1 MLSDLQIAQQA
12 QMLPI
17 IEIAE
22 AAGIERDQLE
32 LHGDFVAKVKLSLLD
47 RLADRPDGKLVLVTA
62 ITPTPLGEGK
72 TVTTIGL
79 SQALRRIGRSAVL
92 TLREPSMGPTFG
104 IKGGAC
110 GGGYSQVVPM
120 EDINLH
126 FTGDIH
132 AVGAANNLLAA
143 VIDASLWH
151 DNPLDIDPL
160 SISWNRGLDMND
172 VALRRV
178 VTGLGGKDGGVPREA
193 SFDIT
198 VASEVMA
205 ILALTSGLQDLRER
219 LGRIQVARTRKG
231 KPVTAEDL
239 QAAGAM
245 AALMK
250 DAVKPNLVQT
260 LEHGPAFVHAGP
272 FANIAIGANSILA
285 DRMALK
291 LGDYVTTEAGFGA
304 DCGAEKFFDIKCRVA
319 GYRPSAVVIVA
330 TVRALQ
336 LHGGAFEFR
345 PGTRPP
351 VDEFEKENVEA
362 VIAGAA
368 NLAKHIENMRLF
380 GVPIVVAINRFP
392 TDTDAELAAVK
403 QAAHDAGAQA
413 AIGSNVWAHGGAG
426 GEELAEA
433 VVEACAQPS
442 DFRYLYDLDAPI
454 KRKIETICTQIYGAA
469 GVEYSAEASRK
480 IRRFEKQGLGSLPI
494 CMAKTHLSLSHDPK
508 LKGRPTG
515 FTVPIEDI
523 RPSVGA
529 GFLYPLCGAI
539 RTMPGLPTRPA
550 AVDVDVDVEG
560 RIVGLF

>member
-1 MLSDLQIAQQA
+1 MLSDLQIAQAA
-12 QMLPI
+12 QMRPI

-22 AAGIERDQLE
+22 AAGIERSELE
-32 LHGDFVAKVKLSLLD
+32 LHGDFMAKVKLSLLE

-79 SQALRRIGRSAVL
+79 SQALRRLGHQAVL

-120 EDINLH
+120 EEINLH

-143 VIDASLWH
+143 MIDAGLWH
-151 DNPLDIDPL
+151 GNPLDIDPL
-160 SISWNRGLDMND
+160 SIVWNRGVDMND
-172 VALRRV
+172 VALRRI
-178 VTGLGGKDGGVPREA
+178 VTGLGGKDGGVPRETA
-193 SFDIT
+193 FDIT

-205 ILALTSGLQDLRER
+205 ILALTGGLQDLRER
-219 LGRIQVARTRKG
+219 LGRIQVARTRTG

-239 QAAGAM
+239 RAAGAM

-250 DAVKPNLVQT
+250 DAVKPNLVQS
-260 LEHGPAFVHAGP
+260 LEHGPAFIHAGP
-272 FANIAIGANSILA
+272 FANIAVGANSILA

-291 LGDYVTTEAGFGA
+291 LGDYIITEAGFGA

-330 TVRALQ
+330 SVRALQ

-345 PGTRPP
+345 PGTKPP
-351 VDEFEKENVEA
+351 VEEFEKENVEA
-362 VIAGAA
+362 VVAGTA
-368 NLAKHIENMRLF
+368 NLAKHLENLRLF
-380 GVPIVVAINRFP
+380 GVPVVVAINRFP
-392 TDTDAELAAVK
+392 TDTDAELAAIK

-413 AIGSNVWAHGGAG
+413 AIESNVWARGGAG
-426 GEELAEA
+426 GEELAQA

-454 KRKIETICTQIYGAA
+454 KRKIETICTRIYGAD

-480 IRRFEKQGLGSLPI
+480 IRAFEKQGLGGLPI

-523 RPSVGA
+523 RASVGA

-539 RTMPGLPTRPA
+539 RTMPGLPSRPA
-550 AVDVDVDVEG
+550 AVDVDIDEQG

>member
-22 AAGIERDQLE
+22 AAGIERGELE
-32 LHGDFVAKVKLSLLD
+32 LHGDFMAKVKLSLLE

-79 SQALRRIGRSAVL
+79 SQALRRLGHRAVL

-143 VIDASLWH
+143 MIDASLWH
-151 DNPLDIDPL
+151 GNPLDIDPL

-178 VTGLGGKDGGVPREA
+178 ITGLGGKDGGVPREA
-193 SFDIT
+193 AFDIT

-205 ILALTSGLQDLRER
+205 ILALTGGLQDLRAR

-351 VDEFEKENVEA
+351 VEEFEKENVEA
-362 VIAGAA
+362 VVAGAA
-368 NLAKHIENMRLF
+368 NLGKHIENLQLF

-403 QAAHDAGAQA
+403 QAAQDAGAQA
-413 AIGSNVWAHGGAG
+413 AIESNVWARGGAG
-426 GEELAEA
+426 GVELAEA
-433 VVEACAQPS
+433 VVAACAQPS

-454 KRKIETICTQIYGAA
+454 KRKIETICTRIYGAD
-469 GVEYSAEASRK
+469 GVEYSPEASRK
-480 IRRFEKQGLGSLPI
+480 IRGFEKQGLGGLPI

-515 FTVPIEDI
+515 FTVPVQDI
-523 RPSVGA
+523 RASVGA

-539 RTMPGLPTRPA
+539 RTMPGLPSRPA
-550 AVDVDVDVEG
+550 AVDVDVDAEG
-560 RIVGLF
+560 KIVGLF